1 MQGRSVSE
9 RDGERLHA
17 QVVGGQKTA
26 VGSVARRRDR
36 GGSVRGGQQ
45 GWMEQP
51 AEARDASR
59 RNRGSTSSPARLW
72 RNRDLPIA
80 VTRTLPSQRLL
91 LRLPATRPAS
101 PARCASVQSLGLL
114 SVAPMCPNNPFHR
127 LTFVVDV
134 HSGLCAQ
141 KQGKKAH
148 TWRLSLDSGS
158 TLERYHQNV
167 ARSP

>member
-101 PARCASVQSLGLL
+101 PAQSASVQSLGFISLVL
-114 SVAPMCPNNPFHR
+114 MCRDTPFHR
-127 LTFVVDV
+127 HTFVVDV
-134 HSGLCAQ
+134 HSGLCAPKLGQ
-141 KQGKKAH
+141 KSAYMEAF
-148 TWRLSLDSGS
+148 S
-158 TLERYHQNV
+158 
-167 ARSP
+167 